1 MNPEDLLLS
10 ALAACTMLW
19 CLHYAAVEGIVVT
32 GYEDNLVGMTDEH
45 EGAAGRF
52 ARAILRPKITV
63 RAGCDIAAAHAI
75 QDRVHE
81 ICSEERR
88 VGKSVSVRVD
98 HGGRRII

>member
-81 ICSEERR
+81 ICFRSEEHT
-88 VGKSVSVRVD
+88 SALQSLI
-98 HGGRRII
+98 RISSAVI